1 MGSILNINEIEAAAK
16 EEIFKGKKVKAL
28 VAFIDLLGFKDEI
41 INKWDNEEESPLF
54 RLMKFKNFVSL
65 AKEKG
70 KTHDYYED
78 DNGIKLL
85 AKISY
90 PDIIT
95 FSDSFIFILPI
106 DNFGA
111 DNILCSILSIS
122 SSIAELWRQCI
133 NGGFTIRGG
142 VDFGEI
148 FYIDKDLVGP
158 SLIESYKLESK
169 IAMISRVVYS
179 NEVLKAISNNLGKA
193 NPKIQDYFKRYLT
206 KDIDER
212 IILNLIVAYGYKNS
226 EEIQEGVEKLKNMR
240 DNVNKTEL
248 KAKYNN
254 LIAWLRSERDPDND
268 FKIFKPY

>member
-1 MGSILNINEIEAAAK
+1 MGLILNINEIEAAAK

-70 KTHDYYED
+70 KTHDFYED
-78 DNGIKLL
+78 DDGIKLL

-148 FYIDKDLVGP
+148 FYNDKDLVGP

-179 NEVLKAISNNLGKA
+179 NEALKLISNNLVKA